1 MEFSPFVITWMF
13 INNILYSRYS
23 QTIHLLSF
31 EMEKLFK
38 KMNIWK
44 LKGKN
49 IILKSSKFQFS
60 KNNYYLISK

>member
-13 INNILYSRYS
+13 TNNILYSRYS

-31 EMEKLFK
+31 EMKKLFK

-49 IILKSSKFQFS
+49 FILKQNSNFQRT
-60 KNNYYLISK
+60 IIT